1 MNERS
6 AWMATA
12 NFPVL
17 FSAPSS
23 SSARLHSA
31 LKTKTPSCWNHRE
44 TASRPAELII
54 IQLLSFSFLLLL
66 SPLLFRSVLFGQ
78 RRQGLDDCVRV
89 FVLFVLLFFFGYFM
103 RKEPLMIELPLL
115 SAFKKG
121 RYEIQIWRWHTNEL
135 AAIILEN
142 IIFSHVL
149 QTCRERESLLPCWR
163 FRVEAPVSTG
173 RQGDFPFWW
182 NQIKRK

>member
-1 MNERS
+1 MSGAREWQRQI
-6 AWMATA
+6 
-12 NFPVL
+12 FPSCFLRHPAVPPDYIAL
-17 FSAPSS
+17 SKQKHRVVGIKEKRPVVPQSS
-23 SSARLHSA
+23 S
-31 LKTKTPSCWNHRE
+31 
-44 TASRPAELII
+44 
-54 IQLLSFSFLLLL
+54 
-66 SPLLFRSVLFGQ
+66 LFNFYLF
-78 RRQGLDDCVRV
+78 
-89 FVLFVLLFFFGYFM
+89 LFFFFFSPFCFVPCYSARDVKVWTIACVSLFCLYYSFSLVISM

>member
-1 MNERS
+1 MNEWS

-31 LKTKTPSCWNHRE
+31 LKTKTPSCWNQRE

-66 SPLLFRSVLFGQ
+66 FPLCFVPCYSARDVKVWTIACVSLFCLYYSFSLVIS
-78 RRQGLDDCVRV
+78 
-89 FVLFVLLFFFGYFM
+89 M

>member
-1 MNERS
+1 
-6 AWMATA
+6 MATA

-31 LKTKTPSCWNHRE
+31 LKTKTPSCWNQRE

-66 SPLLFRSVLFGQ
+66 FPLLFRSVLFGQ

-121 RYEIQIWRWHTNEL
+121 RYEIQIWR
-135 AAIILEN
+135 
-142 IIFSHVL
+142 
-149 QTCRERESLLPCWR
+149 
-163 FRVEAPVSTG
+163 
-173 RQGDFPFWW
+173 
-182 NQIKRK
+182 